1 MNNEQKDQLAA
12 QIGDTLTRLRVER
25 NMTQA
30 QFARKCDLPQAVTY
44 RFEAGQRLPL
54 VSNLIDLGR
63 GLEMKPSEILTEAG
77 L

>member
-1 MNNEQKDQLAA
+1 
-12 QIGDTLTRLRVER
+12 
-25 NMTQA
+25 MTQA

-54 VSNLIDLGR
+54 VSNLIDLGQ